1 VLRALSMKNVGPAE
15 EMTLD
20 PLGTRLNLIAGDN
33 GLGKSFLL
41 ELAWWTLTGAMGNP
55 AITPARPGDA
65 WIEAYVQRRGGGA
78 KVNARWEPR
87 AATWLRSR
95 VSPGQTHPLVVYAR
109 ADGEVWLWD
118 PLRNLGAEVV
128 GGGEEVPN
136 PKAYFVGPRA
146 AMEGLRRTIP
156 ISGVLTEQTLCSGL
170 IHDWVDWQRSGDPR
184 FEVLCRTLSA
194 LSPTGAEIRPGEPT
208 ALGRQDVRLMPTVVM
223 PYDLTV
229 PLIFAPAGVLSV
241 ARLAYLLTWF
251 WAAHDD
257 LAARLGVS
265 RAPQL
270 VVLLDEPETH
280 LHPRWQRTYLPS
292 LLRSLQ
298 GGGVPKSL
306 ILLDEPE
313 MHLHPNWQRAPV
325 AAIEHALNG
334 VGVAKV
340 QLLVATH
347 SPLVL
352 ASMEPHFDEAQ
363 DALWKLDLTAR
374 GVEIARDHWH
384 LRGNVSAWLRSDVF
398 DLGDDRSVEAEA
410 ALAAAARLIG
420 APGLS
425 RADALTMSQRLL
437 KLLNPND
444 PRYLSW
450 RHHMRHLL
458 DDEAAP

>member
-1 VLRALSMKNVGPAE
+1 MLRALSMKNVGPAE
-15 EMTLD
+15 EMSLD
-20 PLGTRLNLIAGDN
+20 PLGARLNLITGDN

-55 AITPARPGDA
+55 AITPARPG
-65 WIEAYVQRRGGGA
+65 EARIGAAVQRAGRRA
-78 KVNARWEPR
+78 TVNARWEPR
-87 AATWLRSR
+87 AASWSRSR
-95 VSPGQTHPLVVYAR
+95 LDPAQAHPLVVYAR
-109 ADGEVWLWD
+109 ADGAVWLWD

-128 GGGEEVPN
+128 GGGEEIPN
-136 PKAYFVGPRA
+136 PKAYFFGPRA

-156 ISGVLTEQTLCSGL
+156 IGGVMTEQTLCSGL

-184 FEVLCRTLSA
+184 FEALCRTLSA
-194 LSPTGAEIRPGEPT
+194 LSPEGAEIRPGEPT

-223 PYDLTV
+223 PYNLTV
-229 PLIFAPAGVLSV
+229 PLTLAPAGVLSV
-241 ARLAYLLTWF
+241 ARLAYLLTWVR
-251 WAAHDD
+251 AAHDD
-257 LAARLGVS
+257 LAARLGVP

-292 LLRSLQ
+292 LLRSVED
-298 GGGVPKSL
+298 GGP
-306 ILLDEPE
+306 
-313 MHLHPNWQRAPV
+313 
-325 AAIEHALNG
+325 AA
-334 VGVAKV
+334 

-352 ASMEPHFDEAQ
+352 ASIEPHFDEAQ
-363 DALWKLDLTAR
+363 DALWKLDLTAG

-420 APGLS
+420 ASGLS
-425 RADALTMSQRLL
+425 RADALTMSRRLL

>member
-1 VLRALSMKNVGPAE
+1 MLRALSMKNVGPAE
-15 EMTLD
+15 EMSLD
-20 PLGTRLNLIAGDN
+20 PFGARLNLITGDN

-55 AITPARPGDA
+55 AITPARPGEARIDA
-65 WIEAYVQRRGGGA
+65 VVSRAGRRA
-78 KVNARWEPR
+78 KVSARWEPR
-87 AATWLRSR
+87 AASWSR
-95 VSPGQTHPLVVYAR
+95 TRIDTAQAHPLVVYAR
-109 ADGEVWLWD
+109 ADGAVWLWD

-156 ISGVLTEQTLCSGL
+156 ISGVLTEQTLCAGL

-184 FEVLCRTLSA
+184 FEALCRTLSA
-194 LSPTGAEIRPGEPT
+194 LSPADAEIRPGEPT

-223 PYDLTV
+223 PYNLTV
-229 PLIFAPAGVLSV
+229 PLTLAPAGVLSV

-251 WAAHDD
+251 RTAHDD
-257 LAARLGVS
+257 LAARLGVP

-292 LLRSLQ
+292 LLRSFE
-298 GGGVPKSL
+298 GGGP
-306 ILLDEPE
+306 
-313 MHLHPNWQRAPV
+313 
-325 AAIEHALNG
+325 AL
-334 VGVAKV
+334 

-384 LRGNVSAWLRSDVF
+384 LRGNVSSWLRSDVF

-437 KLLNPND
+437 TLLNPND